1 MITVLFIALVVL
13 MVFGVPIFIS
23 LAGSTTL
30 AFACFSNMDLVV
42 VIQRMIAG
50 LNKFSLISIPFF
62 ILAANIM
69 GEGGISKRIIGLA
82 KAFVGHSVGGLG
94 IVAVVAS
101 MFFGAISGSSPA
113 TVVAIGAL
121 LYPALKEMKY
131 DDEYATGVI
140 TASGSLGIIIPP
152 SVTMIV
158 YGTVTGASVGALFIA
173 GFGAGVIY
181 GLTYIIYTIFYAK
194 KHTEIVRLPKTT
206 GKEKLI
212 ALKDSL
218 WALGVPIIILGGI
231 YSGIF
236 TATEASAVAV
246 IYSIVVALFVYKEMD
261 LSKLIDCVYKSAI
274 STVQIM
280 ILMAGACIFSWIL
293 TSEGITVTIANSI
306 LSVSSSKTV
315 ILLLMNIILLI
326 AGMFLDGASIV
337 TIMGPLFFPIATGA
351 GVDPVHL
358 GVVMVVNCAIGMFTP
373 PFGLN
378 LFVASNIT
386 EKPVMKVAKGVIPFI
401 ALSVVALL
409 LITYI
414 PEISLWLP
422 KTVYGSW

>member
-1 MITVLFIALVVL
+1 MIVLLFVSLAAL
-13 MVFGVPIFIS
+13 MVLGVPIFIS
-23 LAGSTTL
+23 LASSTTL

-69 GEGGISKRIIGLA
+69 GEGGISKRIINLA
-82 KAFVGHSVGGLG
+82 KAFFGHTTGGLG
-94 IVAVVAS
+94 VVTVVAS

-121 LYPALKEMKY
+121 LFPALKEMRY
-131 DDEYATGVI
+131 DDEYSTGVI

-158 YGTVTGASVGALFIA
+158 YGTVTGASVGALFLA
-173 GFGAGVIY
+173 GFCAGIVY
-181 GLTYIIYTIFYAK
+181 GLTYIIYTVVYAK
-194 KHTEIVRLPKTT
+194 RHSQIIRLPKSSL
-206 GKEKLI
+206 KMRLI
-212 ALKDSL
+212 AFKDSL

-231 YSGIF
+231 YTGIF

-246 IYSIVVALFVYKEMD
+246 IYSLVVALFVYKEMS
-261 LSKLIDCVYKSAI
+261 LKELVNCVYKSAI

-293 TSEGITVTIANSI
+293 TSEGITVAIADAI
-306 LSVSSSKTV
+306 LSISSNKIV

-337 TIMGPLFFPIATGA
+337 TIMGPLFFPIAIAA
-351 GVDPVHL
+351 GVDAVHL

-386 EKPVMKVAKGVIPFI
+386 KKPVLNVAKGALPFV
-401 ALSVVALL
+401 ALSCLALL

-414 PEISLWLP
+414 PSISLWLP
-422 KTVYGSW
+422 RMLYGNW

>member
-82 KAFVGHSVGGLG
+82 KAFVGHSIGGLG
-94 IVAVVAS
+94 IVTVVAS

-173 GFGAGVIY
+173 GFGAGLIY
-181 GLTYIIYTIFYAK
+181 GLTYIIYTVLYAK

-337 TIMGPLFFPIATGA
+337 TIMGPLFFPIATAA

-386 EKPVMKVAKGVIPFI
+386 EKPVMKVAKGAIPFI
-401 ALSVVALL
+401 GLSVIALL

>member
-1 MITVLFIALVVL
+1 MITLLFVSLAAL
-13 MVFGVPIFIS
+13 MIFGVPIFIS

-69 GEGGISKRIIGLA
+69 GEGGISKRIINLA
-82 KAFVGHSVGGLG
+82 KAFLGHTPGGLG
-94 IVAVVAS
+94 IVTVVAS

-121 LYPALKEMKY
+121 LYPALKEMRY
-131 DDEYATGVI
+131 DDEYSTGVI

-158 YGTVTGASVGALFIA
+158 YGTVTGASVGALFLA
-173 GFGAGVIY
+173 GFSAGIVY
-181 GLTYIIYTIFYAK
+181 GLIYIIYTVVYAK
-194 KHTEIVRLPKTT
+194 RHSEIIRLPKTSW
-206 GKEKLI
+206 KIRLI
-212 ALKDSL
+212 ALKESL

-231 YSGIF
+231 YTGIF

-246 IYSIVVALFVYKEMD
+246 IYSLVVALFVYKEMS
-261 LSKLIDCVYKSAI
+261 LKELINCVYKSAI

-293 TSEGITVTIANSI
+293 TSEGITVAIADAI
-306 LSVSSSKTV
+306 LSISSDKII

-337 TIMGPLFFPIATGA
+337 TIMGPLFFPIAIAA
-351 GVDPVHL
+351 GVDAVHL

-386 EKPVMKVAKGVIPFI
+386 KKPVLNVAKGALPFV
-401 ALSVVALL
+401 ALSCLALL

-414 PEISLWLP
+414 PSISLWLP
-422 KTVYGSW
+422 RMLYGNW

>member
-82 KAFVGHSVGGLG
+82 KAFVGHSIGGLG
-94 IVAVVAS
+94 IVTVVAS

-181 GLTYIIYTIFYAK
+181 GLTYIIYTILYAK
-194 KHTEIVRLPKTT
+194 KHTEIIRLPKTT
-206 GKEKLI
+206 GKEKLV

-246 IYSIVVALFVYKEMD
+246 IYSIVIALFVYKEMD

-337 TIMGPLFFPIATGA
+337 TIMGPLFFPIATAA

-401 ALSVVALL
+401 GLSVVALL

-414 PEISLWLP
+414 PGISLWLP

>member
-82 KAFVGHSVGGLG
+82 KAFVGHSIGGLG
-94 IVAVVAS
+94 IVTVVAS

-181 GLTYIIYTIFYAK
+181 GLTYIIYTILYAK
-194 KHTEIVRLPKTT
+194 KHTENIRLPKTT
-206 GKEKLI
+206 GKEKLV

-337 TIMGPLFFPIATGA
+337 TIMGPLFFPIATAA

-401 ALSVVALL
+401 GLSVVALL

-414 PEISLWLP
+414 PGISLWLP